1 MRATNRSLVVVL
13 AAAALAAGCVSGDK
27 LDSTLAPSAATPLLA
42 RYVAMGNSITAGI
55 QSGGINDS
63 TQRRTY
69 PVLLARMA
77 GVPFTF
83 RSFGLGCTALYTAPL
98 NANGKLTA
106 TIPGGCDLSAG
117 FPGLVQNVAVP
128 GENVADL
135 TATGAQSG
143 LGPFQNGA
151 GPLNLFI
158 LGGLNEVQAMQAV
171 QPTFVS
177 LWAPNNDILFAV
189 NAGDTTLA
197 PTAATYLAAFN
208 AAAAAVK
215 AVPTLRGAALIGIVD
230 VPRFAPIL
238 QPGAFFFAAYTA
250 NPLQFG
256 GKSVDVSCAPFN
268 QLGQANA
275 FAGNL
280 VSFHVVA
287 DPRVTSI
294 KCTPDAPYVTTT
306 STAGAA
312 GGNPEINTFE
322 TRIAQINA
330 GIKATADANGWVYV
344 DPNTF
349 ADQGGVSVLANPSL
363 VKKCQGLATAATL
376 AQFQQAVATTC
387 PGDPA
392 NYFGTLVSLDATHP
406 STAFHQALASYLAA
420 QINAKYQTT
429 ITTTAPA
436 SGTVLAR

>member
-1 MRATNRSLVVVL
+1 MRFSIRSIALVL
-13 AAAALAAGCVSGDK
+13 GAAAFAAGCVSDEK
-27 LDSTLAPSAATPLLA
+27 LVTTAAPTIGTPLLA

-55 QSGGINDS
+55 QSAGINDS

-69 PVLLARMA
+69 AALLAAMA
-77 GVPFTF
+77 KVPFTF
-83 RSFGLGCTALYTAPL
+83 RSFGFGCPALYTTPF

-106 TIPGGCDLSAG
+106 TIPGGCDLSRG
-117 FPGLVQNVAVP
+117 FPTLVQNVAVP

-135 TATGAQSG
+135 TSTGAQSG

-158 LGGLNEVQAMQAV
+158 LGGLNEVQAMQEV

-177 LWAPNNDILFAV
+177 LWAPNNDVLHAV
-189 NAGDTTLA
+189 NVGSPDTA
-197 PTAATYLAAFN
+197 PSAAAYLLSFN
-208 AAAAAVK
+208 AAVAAIK
-215 AVPTLRGAALIGIVD
+215 AVPTLKGAVLIGIVD
-230 VPRFAPIL
+230 VPDFAPIV

-256 GKSVDVSCAPFN
+256 GKPVDLSCSPFTAT
-268 QLGQANA
+268 GQPNPFGA
-275 FAGNL
+275 NL
-280 VSFHVVA
+280 VSFHAVQ

-306 STAGAA
+306 STLGAA
-312 GGNPEINTFE
+312 GGRNEYAVFE
-322 TRIAQINA
+322 ARIDSINA
-330 GIKATADANGWVYV
+330 GIKAAATANGWIYV

-349 ADQGGVSVLANPSL
+349 AGAAVLDNPTL
-363 VKKCQGLATAATL
+363 VKKCQGLKTAASL
-376 AQFQQAVATTC
+376 QQFQVAVATTC

-392 NYFGTLVSLDATHP
+392 NYFGSLVSLDGTHP
-406 STAFHQALASYLAA
+406 STLFHQQFASYLAA

-436 SGTVLAR
+436 SAAVLAR